1 MIRTGGGE
9 SALQKIMHMM
19 KIDLKE
25 DNMMQKHLKKSN
37 KTSQEGGSSCYK
49 ETIIEN

>member
-1 MIRTGGGE
+1 MIPTGGGE
-9 SALQKIMHMM
+9 SAIQKIMHMM

-37 KTSQEGGSSCYK
+37 KTNQ
-49 ETIIEN
+49 